1 MKKTLMNAYGADAK
15 TSFSLVII
23 GYYVS
28 LLSEIFLPSLKLDQE
43 IGKKKSHSHNFKQP
57 LAISWWGGGAAAST
71 PLSLASP

>member
-1 MKKTLMNAYGADAK
+1 MNAYGADAK

-43 IGKKKSHSHNFKQP
+43 IGKKKSHNFKQP
-57 LAISWWGGGAAAST
+57 LAISWWGGEQLPA
-71 PLSLASP
+71 PP